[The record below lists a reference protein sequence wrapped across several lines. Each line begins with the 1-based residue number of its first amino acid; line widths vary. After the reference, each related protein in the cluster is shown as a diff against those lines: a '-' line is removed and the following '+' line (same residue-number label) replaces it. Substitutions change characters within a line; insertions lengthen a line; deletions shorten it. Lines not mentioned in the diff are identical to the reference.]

1 MTTAL
6 RFCGP
11 QVGNLHYLKH
21 FGISGRH
28 SSRELNSAQEEARR
42 AQADVDENERWA
54 SRALPAEVHNSR
66 AGVERSREWRDQI
79 NGQIQSIQ
87 VEIENQQHDFATATE
102 RARMHT
108 YLAREASAELTWLKF
123 LAQRLTDPT
132 AVAGSIDINW

>member
-1 MTTAL
+1 VTTAL

-66 AGVERSREWRDQI
+66 AGVERSREWRYQI
-79 NGQIQSIQ
+79 DGQIRSI
-87 VEIENQQHDFATATE
+87 
-102 RARMHT
+102 
-108 YLAREASAELTWLKF
+108 
-123 LAQRLTDPT
+123 
-132 AVAGSIDINW
+132 